1 MKNTTAQEVEQIVD
15 TKLNPI
21 LQRLDALESN
31 NTPTYYTKLFADVI
45 YIYDQTGMIRAAIA
59 RVVDRLDKHVV
70 GYGIHMPKGSINI
83 DSPVSASSFTCIARC
98 YSDYAEAE
106 KAAYTRIKKNNG
118 TA

>member
-15 TKLNPI
+15 TKINPI
-21 LQRLDALESN
+21 LQRLDALENS

-45 YIYDQTGMIRAAIA
+45 YIYDQHGIIHAAIA
-59 RVVDRLDKHVV
+59 TVMDRLDKRAV
-70 GYGIHMPKGSINI
+70 GYDIHMPTGTINV
-83 DSPVSASSFTCIARC
+83 DSPISPSNFTCVTKI